1 MPYILPAESK
11 NVTIDLAKAAKKID
25 WETDDVRLNLS
36 LVLKT
41 ACDWAKA
48 GHEVAAEQLTLKDNL
63 MQLARTEVKGGRK
76 LALTADEAAIRVE
89 NNAVLAVWDVK
100 SATLRQLAYAGRTV
114 LQAKDSLAAANFQ
127 AFRAPTDND
136 KSFGN
141 WLAKDWQKNLL
152 HAPKVEALACTGRAL
167 DDGSVEVETA
177 QRYAYLAGS
186 ILVNSIYKVYEDG
199 TMDLS
204 QTYTPEGDLPELPRL
219 GVSFVADAACDN
231 VEWYG
236 YGPMETYPDR
246 HRSATINW
254 WRAKAGDQYTH
265 YPRPQ
270 DSGNLESVAV
280 IRLTDGTGHG
290 ISVSALDKPFS
301 ASALP
306 YSVMDIYHASH
317 DSDLQPSGAV
327 YLNIDTAVLG
337 LGNSSCGPG
346 VLKKY
351 AIEKKP
357 HTLHVRIQGFR
368 LKN

>member
-1 MPYILPAESK
+1 M
-11 NVTIDLAKAAKKID
+11 
-25 WETDDVRLNLS
+25 
-36 LVLKT
+36 
-41 ACDWAKA
+41 
-48 GHEVAAEQLTLKDNL
+48 
-63 MQLARTEVKGGRK
+63 
-76 LALTADEAAIRVE
+76 
-89 NNAVLAVWDVK
+89 
-100 SATLRQLAYAGRTV
+100 
-114 LQAKDSLAAANFQ
+114 
-127 AFRAPTDND
+127 
-136 KSFGN
+136 
-141 WLAKDWQKNLL
+141 
-152 HAPKVEALACTGRAL
+152 EALACTGRAL

>member
-1 MPYILPAESK
+1 MYSNGVKQAEGEAELPYILPAESK
-11 NVTIDLAKAAKKID
+11 NVTIDLAKAVKKID

-41 ACDWAKA
+41 ACDWLRQVTRWQPNTDAEGQPDA
-48 GHEVAAEQLTLKDNL
+48 GGAHRGER
-63 MQLARTEVKGGRK
+63 RTQAGTHG
-76 LALTADEAAIRVE
+76 DEAVIRVE

-141 WLAKDWQKNLL
+141 WLAKDWQKNLM

-177 QRYAYLAGS
+177 QRYVYLAGS
-186 ILVNSIYKVYEDG
+186 ILVNSIYKVYGDG
-199 TMDLS
+199 TIDLS

-270 DSGNLESVAV
+270 DSGNLEVGGCHPSDGRDRTRHQRV
-280 IRLTDGTGHG
+280 GTGQTLLRFG
-290 ISVSALDKPFS
+290 TALFGDGHLSRLARQRP
-301 ASALP
+301 AALRRGLP
-306 YSVMDIYHASH
+306 EHRHCRI
-317 DSDLQPSGAV
+317 
-327 YLNIDTAVLG
+327 G
-337 LGNSSCGPG
+337 LGQQQLRTGA
-346 VLKKY
+346 Y
-351 AIEKKP
+351 
-357 HTLHVRIQGFR
+357 
-368 LKN
+368 